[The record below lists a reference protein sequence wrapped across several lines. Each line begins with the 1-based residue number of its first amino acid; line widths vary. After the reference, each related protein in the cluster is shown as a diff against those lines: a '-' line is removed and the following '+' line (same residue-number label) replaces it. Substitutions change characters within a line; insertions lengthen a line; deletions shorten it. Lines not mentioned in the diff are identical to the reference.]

1 MAGSSPE
8 NHTRKIEEEVR
19 EQLELL
25 FADFYPGSPSFNM
38 FARHGEQ
45 FEKKFRQ
52 STNIIETFTETLQ
65 SIPTCEK
72 IEELPKYRKAINV
85 VNAFGYLAEVETTAS
100 IYVDLAVLILIAK
113 GQDLHL
119 GPDRK
124 HMYTRHAMSLEDLE
138 SPTLPLSVKLDFL
151 DLNGLFFF
159 SKWIDRDLRNK
170 IAHLDFDFDEN
181 GNLLL
186 TNGERKEVKL
196 EEKIA
201 SFMEYYNVMATV
213 FAEELGKTMKRKES

>member
-1 MAGSSPE
+1 MVGSTPE
-8 NHTRKIEEEVR
+8 NLKIEEEVR
-19 EQLELL
+19 EQLKLL
-25 FADFYPGSPSFNM
+25 FADFHPGSPAFKM
-38 FARHGEQ
+38 FERHSEQ
-45 FEKKFRQ
+45 FGKKFKQ
-52 STNIIETFTETLQ
+52 SNSIIETFIETLQ
-65 SIPTCEK
+65 TIPACEK
-72 IEELPKYRKAINV
+72 IEELPKYRKARNI

-100 IYVDLAVLILIAK
+100 IYVDIAILILIAK

-124 HMYTRHAMSLEDLE
+124 HMYIRHAMSLEDLE

-151 DLNGLFFF
+151 DLNGFSFF

-186 TNGERKEVKL
+186 TNGERKEIKL
-196 EEKIA
+196 EEKIF
-201 SFMEYYNVMATV
+201 SFVKYLDVMATV
-213 FAEELGKTMKRKES
+213 FGEELEKTRKRKES